1 MKWIGGSEETELT
14 MSILKERFVKVF
26 LYKQLERNEKKEST
40 YFVGSGRPTTY
51 LQPVIPSAGR

>member
-26 LYKQLERNEKKEST
+26 LYKQLKRNEKKEST
-40 YFVGSGRPTTY
+40 YFAGSGKPTTY
-51 LQPVIPSAGR
+51 L